1 MGSIIEQ
8 LKNIQDDQ
16 AILALNEREFRAVI
30 GLSPLAFVKLLSAFT
45 QSEMAVKAKAEA
57 ERVRP
62 RQRQVGGGRKPTL
75 RSPASRLGLLLHY
88 FKGYDTLDDLGDQVG
103 FHRSNVSRTLDQLLA
118 VLLHALAGLGV
129 LPKREFASPAEF
141 ATAFAEIEA
150 LVIDATERPI
160 LRPQDATDQKKLQR
174 QKASKFGKKHGHCQ
188 FAAPDSL
195 SRPDG
200 LG

>member
-1 MGSIIEQ
+1 MAGIIEQ

-45 QSEMAVKAKAEA
+45 QSEVAVKAKAEA
-57 ERVRP
+57 DRVRP
-62 RQRQVGGGRKPTL
+62 RQRQAGGGRKPTL
-75 RSPASRLGLLLHY
+75 RSSASRLGFLLHY

-103 FHRSNVSRTLDQLLA
+103 FHRANVSRTLNKLLV

-129 LPKREFASPAEF
+129 LPNRKFASPAEF
-141 ATAFAEIEA
+141 AAIFTEIEA

-160 LRPQDATDQKKLQR
+160 LRPQDPTDQKKVT
-174 QKASKFGKKHGHCQ
+174 
-188 FAAPDSL
+188 AAKSIKI
-195 SRPDG
+195 R
-200 LG
+200 